1 MSILEKIKQYGIRM
15 SVLRLF
21 KKCIRTFGITYES
34 YIYLVNNLNR
44 EFIFDKIK
52 LYDYSDVV
60 ELSYSD
66 FLDGDKRVFNEV
78 KLELIKSRLSSS
90 DYSCFGIKKNG
101 LLIYSTWISTKEI
114 VINSNSKYRIALNQ
128 NQALLEDSY
137 CHPDFR
143 GSGLHSKMNLF
154 RIAKILE
161 TGRDQVI
168 AIVVKENVPAL
179 KTQLKSGFKV
189 HSSIRLIR
197 IFNQEFVFEKLHE
210 TD

>member
-1 MSILEKIKQYGIRM
+1 MRILENIKQYGIRM

-21 KKCIRTFGITYES
+21 KKIIRTFGITYES
-34 YIYLVNNLNR
+34 YIYLINNLNR
-44 EFIFDKIK
+44 EFILDKIQ

-66 FLDGDKRVFNEV
+66 FLAGDKRIFSDV
-78 KLELIKSRLSSS
+78 KLELIKSRLSSG
-90 DYSCFGIKKNG
+90 DFSCYGIKNNG

-114 VINSNSKYRIALNQ
+114 VFNSNFNYTIPLNQ

-137 CHPDFR
+137 CHPEFR

-161 TGRDQVI
+161 MGRVQVI

-189 HSSIRLIR
+189 HSTIRLVR
-197 IFNQEFVFEKLHE
+197 IFNKEFVFEKLHE
-210 TD
+210 TN